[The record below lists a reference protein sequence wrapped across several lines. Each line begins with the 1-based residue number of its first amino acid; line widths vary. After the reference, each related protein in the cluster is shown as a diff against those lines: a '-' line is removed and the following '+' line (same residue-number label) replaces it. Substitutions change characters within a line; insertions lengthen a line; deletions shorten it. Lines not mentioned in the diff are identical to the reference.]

1 MLKKLAKITREFKG
15 LTAGFAVGAGLVLSA
30 APAMAQ
36 DTVPNSF
43 TSAQSATYAD
53 LVSLAERSDM
63 LVHVEIRRQIELK
76 PERAPDVAPGFARLY
91 IEARTLSLISS
102 NSPVGEELVFL
113 VDVPRDFRGKVE
125 KLKDRQF
132 LLFADAVPG
141 RPGSLQLTGKRAMLD
156 HSPALVA
163 RLRPILSELVSRE
176 KPPVV
181 SGISDALA
189 VEGTLAGESE
199 TQIFLA
205 TDDRSPVSMTV
216 LRRPGQGPVWG
227 VSWGEII
234 DSSARAPAPET
245 LRWYRLAC
253 GLPAELPS
261 SANLARDPAARR
273 LAEADYAY
281 VMQQIGPCERDLTNE
296 D

>member
-1 MLKKLAKITREFKG
+1 MPTNKAKMSRKFNMMMTACLAATG
-15 LTAGFAVGAGLVLSA
+15 LALAS
-30 APAMAQ
+30 APARSQ
-36 DTVPNSF
+36 DAVPNSF

-63 LVHVEIRRQIELK
+63 VVHVEIRRQIELK
-76 PERAPDVAPGFARLY
+76 SERAPDVAPGFARLY

-132 LLFADAVPG
+132 LLFADAVQG
-141 RPGSLQLTGKRAMLD
+141 RPGSIQLTGKRAMLD
-156 HSPALVA
+156 YTPALIS

-176 KPPVV
+176 RPPVV

-189 VEGTLAGESE
+189 VQGTLAGESE

-205 TDDRSPVSMTV
+205 TSDRSPVSMTV

-234 DSSARAPAPET
+234 DSSARPPASET
-245 LRWYRLAC
+245 LRWYRLTC

-261 SANLARDPAARR
+261 AANLARDPAARR

-281 VMQQIGPCERDLTNE
+281 VMRQIGPCERSLTNE